1 MYGDKAT
8 YKATRSSRKGVPR
21 NEKDV
26 DTVAR
31 KKWAQG

>member
-8 YKATRSSRKGVPR
+8 YKATRSRKGVPR